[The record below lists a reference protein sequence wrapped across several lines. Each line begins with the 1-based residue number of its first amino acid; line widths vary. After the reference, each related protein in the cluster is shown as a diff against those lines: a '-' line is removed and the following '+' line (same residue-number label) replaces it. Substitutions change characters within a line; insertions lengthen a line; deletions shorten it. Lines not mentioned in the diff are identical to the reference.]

1 VIDPYQP
8 PPPESDGEGPIR
20 ADESPAPFVPR
31 LGTYILLF
39 FLIVLWPIVGLSFLF
54 IDNAEINWELYDP
67 VLYIYLPTLAIQWF
81 IFLAV
86 TLGII
91 REGSNFK
98 SIGFVRFKFS
108 DILYAVLF
116 LLVSNFI
123 LAVLQAF
130 LALFGLTISKDVDVL
145 VEQASNQAWW
155 WLAVSV
161 TAAICEE
168 TAFRGYI
175 LTRLKFLMRRGGWIL
190 PVFLSTL
197 SFASGHSYQGVGG
210 FILLFVYG
218 LLFCLLYLRTKSLWP
233 CILAHFIQDFSA
245 IFIYKYYKYLDF

>member
-1 VIDPYQP
+1 MNDHERPIPAG
-8 PPPESDGEGPIR
+8 SEGDQSLRSEEP
-20 ADESPAPFVPR
+20 SAPFKPR

-39 FLIVLWPIVGLSFLF
+39 FLIVLWPVIGLSFLF
-54 IDNAEINWELYDP
+54 VDNAEIRWDLLDP
-67 VLYIYLPTLAIQWF
+67 VWYIYLPTLIIQWF

-86 TLGII
+86 ALGIV
-91 REGSNFK
+91 REESNFK
-98 SIGFVRFKFS
+98 SIGFVRIKFS
-108 DILYAVLF
+108 DFLYAVVF
-116 LLVSNFI
+116 LLVSNAVLAVMQAI
-123 LAVLQAF
+123 LAPL
-130 LALFGLTISKDVDVL
+130 GLTISKDVDVL
-145 VEQASNQAWW
+145 VEQASGMVWW

-175 LTRLKFLMRRGGWIL
+175 LTRLKFLMRRNGWVL

-197 SFASGHSYQGVGG
+197 AFASGHSYQGVGG

-218 LLFCLLYLRTKSLWP
+218 LLFCLLYLQTKSLWP

-245 IFIYKYYKYLDF
+245 IFIYKYLQNLDF